1 MCSNIQIQ
9 CRKNRCPVFNHI
21 NHSIRSAIPSRA
33 SIAGLLLTAGLMGFC
48 SDGFAQV
55 KLKSSNL
62 HSGRL
67 HSGRI
72 TRSFTEPVEQS
83 IAASAEAGIVAE
95 SSVKEGDIVKVGDP
109 LATLNRAVLLESLE
123 IAQAR
128 AESTARLDAARSQ
141 LEMLTSQV
149 EAVQSLVS
157 GGHTSRFEVEQK
169 QAEYHTIYAEFHAA
183 QDELRLN
190 KLEVD
195 RIRAQ
200 VEDRVIKSPINGV
213 VTEIHKQ
220 LGENLSSN
228 EPQYATVV
236 RVDELKV
243 RFYLDADTMSSLSV
257 GQQVRVLVG
266 QDQDP
271 SPATVTYV
279 SPIIDPDS
287 GLGRIDVKIDNRD
300 LSIQSGIICFW
311 SDDHLHNSNA
321 ELQSDK
327 PQNVIQR

>member
-1 MCSNIQIQ
+1 MFKNLIQ
-9 CRKNRCPVFNHI
+9 CRKNRCQVFNYI
-21 NHSIRSAIPSRA
+21 NRKIQPTVSSRT
-33 SIAGLLLTAGLMGFC
+33 IVTGILLVAGSMSFC
-48 SDGFAQV
+48 PDGYAQI
-55 KLKSSNL
+55 KLQSSNL

-83 IAASAEAGIVAE
+83 VAASAETGIVAE
-95 SSVKEGDIVKVGDP
+95 ASVKEGDIVKVGDP

-123 IAQAR
+123 IAVAR

-149 EAVQSLVS
+149 EAIESLVS

-169 QAEYHTIYAEFHAA
+169 QAEYHTIYAEYRAA

-200 VEDRVIKSPINGV
+200 AEDRVIKSPINGV

-243 RFYLDADTMSSLSV
+243 RFYLDASTMEKLSV

-266 QDQDP
+266 QDQEP
-271 SPATVTYV
+271 SPAFVTYV

-287 GLGRIDVKIDNRD
+287 GLGRIDVKIDNQD
-300 LSIQSGIICFW
+300 LSIQSGVICFW
-311 SDDHLHNSNA
+311 SDEHLFHSNA
-321 ELQSDK
+321 ELPTDSTES
-327 PQNVIQR
+327 PIQR

>member
-1 MCSNIQIQ
+1 MLSQTNNKSTMSSPKQL
-9 CRKNRCPVFNHI
+9 
-21 NHSIRSAIPSRA
+21 A
-33 SIAGLLLTAGLMGFC
+33 IAGLLIVTGAFQLGSVAV
-48 SDGFAQV
+48 AQER
-55 KLKSSNL
+55 LQSSHL

-83 IAASAEAGIVAE
+83 IAASAEVGIVAK
-95 SSVKEGDIVKVGDP
+95 SSVKEGDVVKVGSV

-123 IAQAR
+123 IAKAR
-128 AESTARLDAARSQ
+128 AESTARLDAAKSQ

-169 QAEYHTIYAEFHAA
+169 QAEYHTIYAEYNAA
-183 QDELRLN
+183 LDELKLN
-190 KLEVD
+190 RLEVA

-200 VEDRVIKSPINGV
+200 VEDRVIKSPIDGV

-243 RFYLDADTMSSLSV
+243 RFYLDAAALQHLSV
-257 GQQVRVLVG
+257 GQQVKVLVG
-266 QDQDP
+266 RDQTARTA
-271 SPATVTYV
+271 SVTYV

-287 GLGRIDVKIDNRD
+287 GLGRIDVNIDNQD

-311 SDDHLHNSNA
+311 SDENLSATTDFSA
-321 ELQSDK
+321 GVETDSPFIK
-327 PQNVIQR
+327 R

>member
-1 MCSNIQIQ
+1 
-9 CRKNRCPVFNHI
+9 
-21 NHSIRSAIPSRA
+21 
-33 SIAGLLLTAGLMGFC
+33 
-48 SDGFAQV
+48 
-55 KLKSSNL
+55 
-62 HSGRL
+62 
-67 HSGRI
+67 
-72 TRSFTEPVEQS
+72 
-83 IAASAEAGIVAE
+83 
-95 SSVKEGDIVKVGDP
+95 
-109 LATLNRAVLLESLE
+109 LAKLNRAVLLESLE
-123 IAQAR
+123 IAKAR

-169 QAEYHTIYAEFHAA
+169 QAEYTTIYAEYHAA

-243 RFYLDADTMSSLSV
+243 RFYLDAHTLKNLSV
-257 GQQVRVLVG
+257 GQQVEVLVG
-266 QDQDP
+266 ENQD
-271 SPATVTYV
+271 SKRATVTYV

-287 GLGRIDVKIDNRD
+287 GLGRIDIKIDNRD
-300 LSIQSGIICFW
+300 LTIQSGIICFW
-311 SDDHLHNSNA
+311 SDNHLSQA
-321 ELQSDK
+321 DAAPSAK
-327 PQNVIQR
+327 SSSPFIQR

>member
-1 MCSNIQIQ
+1 MFNSFDSVLIG
-9 CRKNRCPVFNHI
+9 RFPVFSHI
-21 NHSIRSAIPSRA
+21 KNKIQPSASKRVV
-33 SIAGLLLTAGLMGFC
+33 IAGLLLMAGSISFC
-48 SDGFAQV
+48 SVGFAQE
-55 KLKSSNL
+55 KRTSSGL

-72 TRSFTEPVEQS
+72 TKSFTEPVEQS
-83 IAASAEAGIVAE
+83 VAASAEVGIVAE
-95 SSVKEGDIVKVGDP
+95 SSVKEGDTVKVGTT

-123 IAQAR
+123 IAKAR

-169 QAEYHTIYAEFHAA
+169 QAEYHTINAEYHAA
-183 QDELRLN
+183 LDELRLN

-243 RFYLDADTMSSLSV
+243 RFYLDAVTLKDLNV
-257 GQQVRVLVG
+257 GQQVTVLVG
-266 QDQDP
+266 QSQDTKQ
-271 SPATVTYV
+271 ATVTYV

-287 GLGRIDVKIDNRD
+287 GLGRIDIKIDNRD
-300 LSIQSGIICFW
+300 LSTQSGIICFW
-311 SDDHLHNSNA
+311 SDDHLYQASA
-321 ELQSDK
+321 ERSTDDT
-327 PQNVIQR
+327 NIQR

>member
-1 MCSNIQIQ
+1 VFKNTISMQKYRCS
-9 CRKNRCPVFNHI
+9 VFNP
-21 NHSIRSAIPSRA
+21 NQSKTQSAVFNRIAITAVLLMTGPLILCTEA
-33 SIAGLLLTAGLMGFC
+33 S
-48 SDGFAQV
+48 AQV
-55 KLKSSNL
+55 KLKSSNM

-83 IAASAEAGIVAE
+83 VAASAEAGIVAE
-95 SSVKEGDIVKVGDP
+95 ASVKEGDIVRVGDP
-109 LATLNRAVLLESLE
+109 LATLNRAALIESLE
-123 IAQAR
+123 IAKAR

-169 QAEYHTIYAEFHAA
+169 QAEYHTNYAEYHAA
-183 QDELRLN
+183 LDELKLN

-195 RIRAQ
+195 RIQAQ
-200 VEDRVIKSPINGV
+200 VDDRVIKSPINGV

-243 RFYLDADTMSSLSV
+243 RFYLDAATLKQLRV
-257 GQQVRVLVG
+257 GRKVKVLVG
-266 QDQDP
+266 QDQEP
-271 SPATVTYV
+271 NSAVVTYV

-300 LSIQSGIICFW
+300 LRIQSGIICFW
-311 SDDHLHNSNA
+311 SDDHMLPTHAKLPSGPK
-321 ELQSDK
+321 EISLQ
-327 PQNVIQR
+327 R